1 MPLRNTII
9 NTSKLQLL
17 HHRTNHHSAQNK
29 DYLSEGPQYFSYTDI
44 QSPFSKISSQQP
56 LPAPPCHST
65 CLSQLMDLKPVV
77 HPMQKAQNNTLGT
90 GSKNCHSKPRQS
102 LCNARN
108 WSPKIQVANPG

>member
-1 MPLRNTII
+1 MADSTMTDNEVAEAARKKEYVKMKETGGV
-9 NTSKLQLL
+9 K
-17 HHRTNHHSAQNK
+17 RTHLTES
-29 DYLSEGPQYFSYTDI
+29 SYTDI